1 MGMRSTA
8 DERCQHRQAAQRA
21 LGRPVLQSKH
31 HPETEML
38 QPPGSPRGLRPS
50 APPLDSHLA
59 EGREKHKPGQ
69 PQTSPRA
76 NSQCQLLPSED
87 NTPQKCTGTP
97 LLRGGCQTCPL
108 SPPTP
113 PPPLRLAWGALTCH
127 AASLGQGGL
136 LPTCREESRRVTDSF
151 HFQHSFKAQT
161 SLTQD
166 QIHAESMVLSERSMT
181 DPRQAVLL
189 HRAKDSSC
197 LPRGA
202 QGTLSSQS
210 AGAGPREKQSPCRP
224 VK

>member
-1 MGMRSTA
+1 MRDVSTDRQPREPWGRLSCKASTTQRQKCCSLRAAPEGSDLQHLLSTPTLQRGERSTS
-8 DERCQHRQAAQRA
+8 QAR
-21 LGRPVLQSKH
+21 
-31 HPETEML
+31 
-38 QPPGSPRGLRPS
+38 
-50 APPLDSHLA
+50 
-59 EGREKHKPGQ
+59 

-113 PPPLRLAWGALTCH
+113 PPPLHLAWGALTCH